1 MRIHSKPAD
10 FRIWVLN
17 MKKERRLLRLWDARF
32 LPYELC
38 IAASLSA
45 TAMLISFF
53 CLFSF
58 LLSFFF
64 FQRELLGSKRSVMD
78 VATNDWSVPATLI
91 GRFMWI
97 T

>member
-53 CLFSF
+53 VFF
-58 LLSFFF
+58 LFFF
-64 FQRELLGSKRSVMD
+64 PFFFPTRTSGIEAKCD
-78 VATNDWSVPATLI
+78 
-91 GRFMWI
+91 GRGD
-97 T
+97 

>member
-64 FQRELLGSKRSVMD
+64 FFPTRTSGIEAKCD
-78 VATNDWSVPATLI
+78 
-91 GRFMWI
+91 GRGD
-97 T
+97 

>member
-45 TAMLISFF
+45 YVNF
-53 CLFSF
+53 LFSF
-58 LLSFFF
+58 FFSFSFFSF
-64 FQRELLGSKRSVMD
+64 SFSFSFSNENFYDRSEV
-78 VATNDWSVPATLI
+78 W
-91 GRFMWI
+91 
-97 T
+97 

>member
-45 TAMLISFF
+45 YVNF
-53 CLFSF
+53 LFSF
-58 LLSFFF
+58 FFPFLSFLFLF
-64 FQRELLGSKRSVMD
+64 PTRTSTIEAKCDRRGDRRL
-78 VATNDWSVPATLI
+78 VPATLI
-91 GRFMWI
+91 GRFIWI

>member
-17 MKKERRLLRLWDARF
+17 MKKERRLLRLWDACC

-45 TAMLISFF
+45 GTMLIFE
-53 CLFSF
+53 
-58 LLSFFF
+58 
-64 FQRELLGSKRSVMD
+64 RELLDGSV
-78 VATNDWSVPATLI
+78 
-91 GRFMWI
+91 
-97 T
+97 